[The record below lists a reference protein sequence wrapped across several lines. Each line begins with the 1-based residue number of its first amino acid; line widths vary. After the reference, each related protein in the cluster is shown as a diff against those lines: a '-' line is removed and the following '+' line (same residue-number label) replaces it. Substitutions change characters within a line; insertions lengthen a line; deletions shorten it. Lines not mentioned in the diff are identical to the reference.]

1 MAHAL
6 LLNPTSGLPIIVNE
20 FSTDYAQL
28 AFMGYT
34 PLKTGTRKE
43 LEIDEREIMENF
55 CRELETNDDIN

>member
-6 LLNPTSGLPIIVNE
+6 LLNPTNGLPVIVNQ

-34 PLKTGTRKE
+34 PIKTGTRKE
-43 LEIDEREIMENF
+43 LEIEEQQIMEEF
-55 CRELETNDDIN
+55 CAELEINN